1 MSLLIALIVKKSHI
15 LAENYLIIRKN
26 FRRRNLKGFQNQ
38 TWSEGKE
45 WKSSYQVRSFLALF
59 LQSYSNLRLKLRQKP

>member
-15 LAENYLIIRKN
+15 LAENYLIIRKD

-45 WKSSYQVRSFLALF
+45 WKSSYQVR
-59 LQSYSNLRLKLRQKP
+59 